1 MSRPSLEVADIFR
14 GHGPAWRRA
23 NAGHVSL
30 GQLKVMS
37 AIESCRTAA
46 LGGHVAR
53 CEECAH
59 TQISYNSCRN
69 RHCPKCQ
76 GAAAKDW
83 LAAREADLL
92 PVPYYH
98 VVFTLPAAIADIAY
112 QNKAVIYDLL
122 FKASAETLITIA
134 ADPKHLG
141 ARVGITS
148 VLHTWGSAMTHHP
161 HVHMIVPGGGI
172 SLDGESWISCR
183 PGFFLPVR
191 VLSRLFRR
199 LFLEK
204 LLAAHKAG
212 HLKFFGDHAAL
223 ADPQAFAAYLAPL
236 RRAEWVVYAKR
247 PFGGPQ
253 AVLAYLSRYTHRVAI
268 ANSRLIACDRTGVTF
283 RWKDYRADGRDRQ
296 KVMTL
301 ATAEFIRRFL
311 IHVLPLASTASATTA
326 CSPAARAPTT
336 SPGRAVCSTCHRK
349 AAGYQLRRGRRAQA
363 ALAPV
368 SVLRWPHGRHRDIP
382 ARRLAALSAG
392 GIHRR
397 NQDRHIMIRSVR
409 GNIPVVPFCFAASR
423 PAMTML
429 AVAPPGTTDLVDQSP
444 LRDAGSAD
452 RDRPTG
458 SPHRRP
464 LPRETVNAPR
474 QQAASV
480 EIPIASDAPPR
491 HTSRGFLPWRFAYV
505 GPRVAPRHLH
515 GAAIRKPSQIGSG
528 VFYSITSS
536 ARARSAGGISKPSA
550 LATLMLIT
558 NSILFGCSTGRSAGR
573 APLSILSTNVAAR

>member
-37 AIESCRTAA
+37 AIENCRTAA

-53 CEECAH
+53 CEKCAH
-59 TQISYNSCRN
+59 SQISYNSCRN

-92 PVPYYH
+92 PAPYYH
-98 VVFTLPAAIADIAY
+98 VVFTLPAAIANIAY
-112 QNKAVIYDLL
+112 QNKPVIYDLL
-122 FKASAETLITIA
+122 FKTSAETLTTIA

-161 HVHMIVPGGGI
+161 HVHIIVPGGGI
-172 SLDGESWISCR
+172 ALDGKSWISCR

-204 LLAAHKAG
+204 LIAAHNAG

-268 ANSRLIACDRTGVTF
+268 ANSRLIACDRTNVTF
-283 RWKDYRADGRDRQ
+283 RWKDYRADGRQ

-301 ATAEFIRRFL
+301 STGELIRRFL
-311 IHVLPLASTASATTA
+311 IHVLPQGFHRIRHYGLLASGTRADNIARVRHLLDVPAGKPEAGDTNCAEANEPKPLAHPCPCCGGRMVVIETFQRGASPRTRPTAS
-326 CSPAARAPTT
+326 PTVIRIDT
-336 SPGRAVCSTCHRK
+336 S
-349 AAGYQLRRGRRAQA
+349 
-363 ALAPV
+363 
-368 SVLRWPHGRHRDIP
+368 
-382 ARRLAALSAG
+382 
-392 GIHRR
+392 
-397 NQDRHIMIRSVR
+397 
-409 GNIPVVPFCFAASR
+409 
-423 PAMTML
+423 
-429 AVAPPGTTDLVDQSP
+429 
-444 LRDAGSAD
+444 
-452 RDRPTG
+452 
-458 SPHRRP
+458 
-464 LPRETVNAPR
+464 
-474 QQAASV
+474 
-480 EIPIASDAPPR
+480 
-491 HTSRGFLPWRFAYV
+491 
-505 GPRVAPRHLH
+505 
-515 GAAIRKPSQIGSG
+515 
-528 VFYSITSS
+528 
-536 ARARSAGGISKPSA
+536 
-550 LATLMLIT
+550 
-558 NSILFGCSTGRSAGR
+558 
-573 APLSILSTNVAAR
+573 